1 LLSSKGI
8 ARGEFATGRAARV
21 VGDHDLS
28 TFLIRADPV
37 SQTSETLQAGMSV
50 SLKPA
55 AHKVQ

>member
-1 LLSSKGI
+1 
-8 ARGEFATGRAARV
+8 V

-37 SQTSETLQAGMSV
+37 SPTSETLQAGMSV

-55 AHKVQ
+55 AHNVQ